1 MKTKKN
7 HVHVAN
13 EVTKKQSDSSRA
25 EDVYNNMSFDDYFDM
40 SLHEYSRFM
49 SILVNHKHDYTD

>member
-13 EVTKKQSDSSRA
+13 EVTKKQSDSPRA

-40 SLHEYSRFM
+40 SFHEYSRFM
-49 SILVNHKHDYTD
+49 SMLVNHKT